1 MKTIIALAAAL
12 SVLALPAAADAA
24 TKNRHRHYNSYA
36 RAPGQIVANSRFLS
50 SPWLGHATPERR
62 PGSVWPPNVVGRK
75 ASIDD
80 GAVAVLQ

>member
-36 RAPGQIVANSRFLS
+36 RAPGQIACTQYGCIPVQRGCYPTGGKTWSGTPSGFDVVVCGNSTLY
-50 SPWLGHATPERR
+50 GHY
-62 PGSVWPPNVVGRK
+62 
-75 ASIDD
+75 
-80 GAVAVLQ
+80 